1 MNDGKKHTYRK
12 EEIKINLKSSIS
24 RSSQL
29 GQSFSY
35 HLFKLIFF
43 RFLSKVDVNYQRNT
57 VKLKH

>member
-1 MNDGKKHTYRK
+1 MNDGKQHTYGK

-43 RFLSKVDVNYQRNT
+43 RFLSKVHVNY
-57 VKLKH
+57 

>member
-1 MNDGKKHTYRK
+1 MNDGKNRTYRK

-43 RFLSKVDVNYQRNT
+43 GFLSKVHVNY
-57 VKLKH
+57 